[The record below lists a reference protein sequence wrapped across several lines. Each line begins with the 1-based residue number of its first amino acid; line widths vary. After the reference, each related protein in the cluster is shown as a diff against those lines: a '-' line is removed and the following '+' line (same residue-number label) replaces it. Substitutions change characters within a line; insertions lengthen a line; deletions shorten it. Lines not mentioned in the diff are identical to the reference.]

1 MTTRLGEFE
10 QLLLFALVRLGD
22 DAYGMTVRREI
33 ESRTGRSVSSGAIYT
48 AMERLEARGYVSST
62 TGDPTPRRGGK
73 RKKYYRIEQAG
84 AEALSRS
91 YDALNE
97 MARVLKQ
104 AGAAKVYNLIF
115 ARSTLGEEVV
125 DRESEVEY

>member
-22 DAYGMTVRREI
+22 DAYGVTIRREI
-33 ESRTGRSVSSGAIYT
+33 EARTGRSVSSGAIYT

-62 TGDPTPRRGGK
+62 IGDPTPRRGGK
-73 RKKYYRIEQAG
+73 RKKHYRIERTG

-91 YDALNE
+91 YEALHE
-97 MARVLKQ
+97 MAKGLRPKLT
-104 AGAAKVYNLIF
+104 NLTSQKTGNSAELI
-115 ARSTLGEEVV
+115 T
-125 DRESEVEY
+125 

>member
-22 DAYGMTVRREI
+22 NAYGVTIRREI

-73 RKKYYRIEQAG
+73 RKKFYRIERRG
-84 AEALSRS
+84 AEVLSRS
-91 YDALNE
+91 YGALHE
-97 MARVLKQ
+97 MAKGLRPKLADLTAPKQ
-104 AGAAKVYNLIF
+104 AT
-115 ARSTLGEEVV
+115 R
-125 DRESEVEY
+125 